1 MDKIREKIAGVIG
14 DCINQ
19 KIDPNCQMVSEILAL
34 FSFRFLTENIIKIG
48 RFTIARIKETI
59 GKKVLTGIGIAR
71 LSDNDTYK
79 KDVAEKIAT
88 GRAKKAL
95 EMKKNKQPIH
105 NLLMG

>member
-1 MDKIREKIAGVIG
+1 MDVTV
-14 DCINQ
+14 
-19 KIDPNCQMVSEILAL
+19 KIDGKEYFQRIEKV
-34 FSFRFLTENIIKIG
+34 G
-48 RFTIARIKETI
+48 RYTIARLKEYN

-71 LSDNDTYK
+71 LSDNDTYR
-79 KDVAEKIAT
+79 KDIAEKIAL